1 MEWSDLKQFE
11 TLLLEAA
18 GSSIEVIGI
27 SGEGRPIYGVTF
39 GHLQASA
46 AVVVV
51 AGMHADEVIGPLA
64 ALALI
69 RKLVHESFPH
79 VRFGIVP
86 IADPDLFHQ
95 NAQQL
100 SKTTHL
106 REILSLSHVRDLEG
120 NFTLDVYPECV
131 AIRQWVEQ
139 FSKIDAYFSLHS
151 AHRIAPG
158 LFFYVEPHSD
168 AALLDR
174 VATHVAETL
183 PHPIPLLTCDPTG
196 VAQRMLTPGFFAL
209 PLPEQVINHSLYSTP
224 NFHAQTSLTFVAQRF
239 QPKVVVASEMP
250 LGICPALAD
259 TSLNEIEQYN
269 RDFKNTGYVKY
280 LFNEIPLD
288 MQIEILHSLI
298 FSVAEMV

>member
-1 MEWSDLKQFE
+1 MEWIDLKQFE

-18 GSSIEVIGI
+18 GPSIEVIGT
-27 SGEGRPIYGVTF
+27 SSESCPIYGVTL
-39 GHLQASA
+39 GHPQASSTA
-46 AVVVV
+46 VVV

-69 RKLVHESFPH
+69 RKLVHHSLSNI
-79 VRFGIVP
+79 RFGIVP

-100 SKTTHL
+100 SNATDL

-120 NFTLDVYPECV
+120 NFTLDVYPECI
-131 AIRQWVEQ
+131 AIRQWIEQ
-139 FSKIDAYFSLHS
+139 FSEIDAYFSLHS

-168 AALLDR
+168 PAWIDHAATQ
-174 VATHVAETL
+174 VATALSDT
-183 PHPIPLLTCDPTG
+183 IPLLTSDPTG

-209 PLPEQVINHSLYSTP
+209 PLPEQVIDNSLYSTP

-239 QPKVVVASEMP
+239 QPKVAVASEMP
-250 LGICPALAD
+250 LGICSALAN

-269 RDFKNTGYVKY
+269 CDFRNTGYAKY
-280 LFNEIPLD
+280 PFYEIPLD
-288 MQIEILHSLI
+288 LQIEILHSLI
-298 FSVAEMV
+298 LSIAEML